1 MMGHD
6 DRATP
11 AHGEERI
18 TMSNQNLGKTVG
30 EVSKAIGSISDFL
43 DDPITR
49 QSGCA
54 DEFLPIMNRKVLGD
68 IQQILRDAGYTFFRD
83 FLDEMEERTNP
94 KWAYFYSGIAHLD
107 DISGD
112 FFWRGTSAEPHP
124 EHWR

>member
-6 DRATP
+6 DRDP
-11 AHGEERI
+11 PDLGEERM

-30 EVSKAIGSISDFL
+30 EVNEVLSAITAFL

-54 DEFLPIMNRKVLGD
+54 DELLPSVNRSALLR
-68 IQQILRDAGYTFFRD
+68 IQTILRANGYTFFRD
-83 FLDEMEERTNP
+83 FLDEVEARTNS
-94 KWAYFYSGIAHLD
+94 KWAYFYSGLAHLD

-112 FFWRGTSAEPHP
+112 FFWRGTSAEPSEAHY
-124 EHWR
+124 R